1 MISRHG
7 RTRHEPI
14 VLQRRVA
21 KADPDYHMPRSMS
34 SKQAEGSKLI
44 VRNRRVAG
52 FLLLLLLLLLLSL
65 GLVSGTADARRGG
78 SFGSRGARTYAAP
91 PPTSVSPGYVAP
103 VARSMTPGR
112 PYGSSPAYRP
122 APSYAPQYGLGR
134 RGGLFGGFGGGLLT
148 GLVTGGLIGG
158 LMGHGWGGG
167 GWGGGG
173 GGGMLPLIFQLAL
186 LGGGIWLVMRLF
198 RGGAQGV
205 QAPPFGQGA
214 PFGAPPTIAGWSGS
228 QSEEPIGEPGVEIAI
243 TPADQVAFERLL
255 IEVQDAFGHEDYG
268 RLRERTTPEIMS
280 FLAEELSQ
288 NATHGRRNEV
298 SSTRLI
304 DAEVSE
310 AWREF
315 QTEFATIAMVYESI
329 DIMRDRATGAVVEG
343 DPNTPTRITE
353 LWTFAR
359 QGNSPAAWKLSAI
372 QET

>member
-1 MISRHG
+1 M
-7 RTRHEPI
+7 
-14 VLQRRVA
+14 
-21 KADPDYHMPRSMS
+21 
-34 SKQAEGSKLI
+34 I

-52 FLLLLLLLLLLSL
+52 FLLVLLSL
-65 GLVSGTADARRGG
+65 GLVGGTADARRGG

-91 PPTSVSPGYVAP
+91 PSTNLSPGYVAP

-167 GWGGGG
+167 GWGAAG
-173 GGGMLPLIFQLAL
+173 GGGMLPLILQLIL
-186 LGGGIWLVMRLF
+186 IGGGIWLVMNLF
-198 RGGAQGV
+198 RSRTQDV
-205 QAPPFGQGA
+205 QAPRFGQGD
-214 PFGAPPTIAGWSGS
+214 PFIAPPVIPGWSGS
-228 QSEEPIGEPGVEIAI
+228 QSQEPVGDVGVGIAI
-243 TPADQVAFERLL
+243 TSSDQEAFERLL

-288 NATHGRRNEV
+288 NATQGRRNEV
-298 SSTRLI
+298 RSTRLI
-304 DAEVSE
+304 DGEVSE
-310 AWREF
+310 AWREAN
-315 QTEFATIAMVYESI
+315 TEFATIAMVYESI

-343 DPNTPTRITE
+343 DPNTPTRTTE
-353 LWTFAR
+353 LWTFIR
-359 QGNSPAAWKLSAI
+359 QGNFPAGWKLSAI
-372 QET
+372 QEV